1 MHERLLQ
8 RWIDHAERQA
18 LFWWRP
24 KDGRVNT
31 GDQLSREI
39 VSSVLALRA
48 HSLLDA
54 RTTRQR
60 LLAIGSIL
68 HFARGGDVVWGSGVN
83 GKIDQAL
90 HRFDTLD
97 VRAVRGP
104 GTRRFL
110 QERGIAVPEVYGDP
124 GLLMPL
130 FFPAA
135 LLGAGRQRP
144 LVVVPHF
151 NEPPEKYRNHAGLLV
166 WPDCPPVTFVRRLLG
181 AGLVVSSSLHG
192 LVLAEAYGIPA
203 VYLDWGNGEDRFK
216 YDDYYAGTG
225 RSRWHSGRSIDE
237 CVALGGNGGFDL
249 ASIQSRLLAV
259 FPYDLWQAPAE
270 ADGHG

>member
-1 MHERLLQ
+1 MLEQMLQ
-8 RWIDHAERQA
+8 RWTDHAERRA

-24 KDGRVNT
+24 RDGRMNM
-31 GDQLSREI
+31 GDELSREI
-39 VSSVLALRA
+39 VSRVLALRA
-48 HSLLDA
+48 LELA
-54 RTTRQR
+54 AKRTTRQR
-60 LLAIGSIL
+60 LLAIGSVL
-68 HFARGGDVVWGSGVN
+68 HFAASGDCVWGSGVN
-83 GKIDQAL
+83 GKVEAGM
-90 HRFDTLD
+90 HRFDRLD

-104 GTRRFL
+104 STRAFL
-110 QERGIAVPEVYGDP
+110 QARGIEVPETYGDP

-130 FFPAA
+130 LFPAS
-135 LLGAGRQRP
+135 LLGPGQARP

-151 NEPPEKYRNHAGLLV
+151 NEPLDRYREHASLLLR
-166 WPDCPPVTFVRRLLG
+166 PDCHPVSFVRGMLG

-225 RSRWHSGRSIDE
+225 RPHWHAGGSVDE

-249 ASIQSRLLAV
+249 GAIQQRLLAA
-259 FPYDLWQAPAE
+259 FPYDLW
-270 ADGHG
+270 